1 MYEDNRSDS
10 IETALHRRIQA
21 LAGNVMPQTKASN
34 IIELSSARVACKD
47 CGLFQLCLP
56 VGISG
61 ADLELLDSIIKRRR
75 PIKRGEHLFQ
85 VGDPFQAIYAVRS
98 GSIKTYVPTEDG
110 YEQVTGF
117 HLPGELVGLDA
128 IHADIHPCAA
138 KALETTSLCE
148 IPFERLEELSE
159 RIPTLR
165 HQLLKIMSR
174 EILHEQSLL
183 MLLGKKN
190 AEERLASLL
199 LSLSGRYQQRGFSA
213 TEFNL
218 SMSRNDI
225 GNYLGLVVETV
236 SRLFT
241 RFQDE
246 GLLTVQ
252 RKHIRILDLNR
263 LYAIACQSRSYAPR
277 PISE

>member
-1 MYEDNRSDS
+1 MYDDNHPDS
-10 IETALHRRIQA
+10 IETGRGRPYQA
-21 LAGNVMPQTKASN
+21 PVILPMPQTKASN
-34 IIELSSARVACKD
+34 IIDLAAIRVACKD

-56 VGISG
+56 VGIDG
-61 ADLELLDSIIKRRR
+61 ADLDLLDSIIKRRR

-85 VGDPFQAIYAVRS
+85 VSEPFQAIYAVRS
-98 GSIKTYVPTEDG
+98 GSIKTYIPTEDG
-110 YEQVTGF
+110 YEQVIGF

-128 IHADIHPCAA
+128 IHTDIHPCAA
-138 KALETTSLCE
+138 KALETTSVCE
-148 IPFERLEELSE
+148 IPFDRLEELSE
-159 RIPTLR
+159 RIPSLR

-246 GLLTVQ
+246 RLLTVQ
-252 RKHIRILDLNR
+252 RKHIRILDLPR
-263 LYAIACQSRSYAPR
+263 LHALACQSRSCAR
-277 PISE
+277 NPISE